1 MTQDQ
6 PLKNAKAIV
15 NLTTD
20 IMQIAKENPDA
31 QEAGQYAAK
40 SLKIVAQ
47 TVHTVLLPLAAANF
61 AILHFADYM
70 KNKFEKELADLT
82 GTIPPESL
90 ISPKPSVAGPAIQGL
105 AFTHEEQSLKDM
117 YLNLIATAMDGRISE
132 RAHPAFV
139 EIVKQLDGREANT
152 LRSLLRGSEMLAI
165 VEIRTSESAWNVLE
179 RNIIDLKRPSG
190 EPAVSPEYAV
200 WIDNWVRL
208 GLFELTFMSFLS
220 SPHAYDWVESRPE
233 YQLYKGDNALPILAK
248 GVLKRTSFGDQFAEA
263 IGARTAR
270 AAAGQIPLF
279 RPEPRAKTP
288 VDNSHVT

>member
-1 MTQDQ
+1 MTHDQ

-40 SLKIVAQ
+40 SLRIVAQ

-82 GTIPPESL
+82 GTIPPENL
-90 ISPKPSVAGPAIQGL
+90 ISPKSSVAGPAIQGL

-117 YLNLIATAMDGRISE
+117 YLNLIATAMDGRISK

-139 EIVKQLDGREANT
+139 EIVKQIDGREADT

-233 YQLYKGDNALPILAK
+233 YQLHKGDNALPILAK

-263 IGARTAR
+263 IGARTAQ
-270 AAAGQIPLF
+270 ATAGQIPLF

-288 VDNSHVT
+288 IDNSPGS